1 MNRNKEVLLIDIC
14 IGFIFILIVLP
25 LVYSFYGSL
34 EVYPNDEQNSKVRI
48 VMGAIVLIL
57 VIIELFF
64 LSIRYKIVSKRNRE
78 K

>member
-14 IGFIFILIVLP
+14 IGFIFILTVIPVA
-25 LVYSFYGSL
+25 YFFHGSL

-48 VMGAIVLIL
+48 IMGVIVLIL

-64 LSIRYKIVSKRNRE
+64 LIIRYKIVSKRNRE